1 MFGLYISHP
10 EVSIDPDVPIPRWG
24 LSERGRARAGIGA
37 HSGWARRLG
46 RIVSS
51 DETKALETAAIL
63 AAASGVTVEVLE
75 NTGENDRSATGF
87 LPPAEFEAAADSFFA
102 QPAVSFRGWET
113 ADDAQARIV
122 RAVTAVLDTHD
133 PKVPI
138 AFVGHGGVGTLLYCH
153 LSGVPISRVH
163 DQGPGGGGNL
173 FAFPLGPVPASLNDP
188 ADTVF
193 SLARHRPVCKWT
205 RIEDW
210 QGWTDG

>member
-24 LSERGRARAGIGA
+24 LSERGRARAGVA
-37 HSGWARRLG
+37 AQAGWARRLG

-51 DETKALETAAIL
+51 DETKALETAGIL
-63 AAASGVTVEVLE
+63 ADVSGAIVEVLE
-75 NTGENDRSATGF
+75 NAGENDRSATGF
-87 LPPAEFEAAADSFFA
+87 LPSAAFEAAADSFFA
-102 QPAVSFRGWET
+102 KPSVSFRGWET

-122 RAVTAVLDTHD
+122 QAVTTVLDTHD
-133 PKVPI
+133 PTVPI
-138 AFVGHGGVGTLLYCH
+138 AFIGHGGVGTLLYCH
-153 LSGVPISRVH
+153 LSGLPISRAH
-163 DQGPGGGGNL
+163 DQGPGGGHL
-173 FAFPLGPVPASLNDP
+173 FAFPLRAVRDRSEDVCETA
-188 ADTVF
+188 F